1 MCAHAV
7 GVFMKRIDG
16 VESVDVSLKEGAAV
30 VKLKP
35 GNHVT
40 VDEIR
45 DAIRKNGFTPKAADV
60 TIAGKVIE
68 RSGKPALSVSG
79 SDLVYLL
86 TESADA
92 KGKLGEVRKQSGKE
106 VVVKGHLSESSGKTT
121 EPQTLE
127 LRDFTTG

>member
-1 MCAHAV
+1 VCAHAV

-16 VESVDVSLKEGAAV
+16 VESVDVSLKEGAATIA
-30 VKLKP
+30 LRP

-45 DAIRKNGFTPKAADV
+45 DAIRKNGFTPKGADV
-60 TIAGKVIE
+60 TVAGKVIE
-68 RSGKPALSVSG
+68 RNGKPALAVGG

-86 TESADA
+86 AEGADA
-92 KGKLGEVRKQSGKE
+92 KGKLAELRKWSGKD
-106 VVVKGHLSESSGKTT
+106 VVVTGHLPESTGQRG

-127 LRDFTTG
+127 LRGFSAP